1 MRSNFKKVKV
11 GQLIN
16 IEKSLVYGQKIS
28 GHFSQGHID
37 TTAKVK
43 KIDFIDKSWS
53 LILSIQNKDFLNI

>member
-43 KIDFIDKSWS
+43 IDFIDKSCH
-53 LILSIQNKDFLNI
+53 LSFRFKTKDFLNI